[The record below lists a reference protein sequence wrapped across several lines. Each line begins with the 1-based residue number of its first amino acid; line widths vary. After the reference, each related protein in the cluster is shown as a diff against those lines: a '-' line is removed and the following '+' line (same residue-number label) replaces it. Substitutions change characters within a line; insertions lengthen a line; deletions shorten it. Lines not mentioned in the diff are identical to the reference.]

1 MSQSN
6 VIIAKPLKSPR
17 QYRALRELLAG
28 PCSVR
33 HLMKYAGGN
42 NIPQL
47 ISSLR
52 ARGLEIEPVP
62 CFGKDRDGREVRY
75 CEYQLQPQS
84 RHLAIKLLSLESDQ

>member
-6 VIIAKPLKSPR
+6 MMTTKPLKSPR
-17 QYRALRELLAG
+17 QYRALRELLAR

-33 HLMKYAGGN
+33 HLMEYAGGN

-52 ARGLEIEPVP
+52 ARGLQIEPTP
-62 CFGKDRDGREVRY
+62 CSGKDRDGRSVRY

-84 RHLAIKLLSLESDQ
+84 KHLASKLLSLEVD

>member
-6 VIIAKPLKSPR
+6 MIITKPLKSPR
-17 QYRALRELLAG
+17 QFRALRELIAG

-33 HLMKYAGGN
+33 HLREYAGGN

-47 ISSLR
+47 ISALR
-52 ARGLEIEPVP
+52 VRGLQIGRIP
-62 CFGKDRDGREVRY
+62 CTGKDRDGRDVRY

-84 RHLAIKLLSLESDQ
+84 KDLASKLLSLEADQ

>member
-1 MSQSN
+1 MSQSSMMTT
-6 VIIAKPLKSPR
+6 KPLKSPR

-62 CFGKDRDGREVRY
+62 CSGKDRDGREVRH

-84 RHLAIKLLSLESDQ
+84 KHLASKLLSLEANQ

>member
-1 MSQSN
+1 MSQPN

-17 QYRALRELLAG
+17 QYRALKELLAG

-33 HLMKYAGGN
+33 HLMEHAGGN

-52 ARGLEIEPVP
+52 ARGLQIDPVP
-62 CFGKDRDGREVRY
+62 CSGRDRDGRDVRY

-84 RHLAIKLLSLESDQ
+84 KHLASKLLSMEADQ

>member
-1 MSQSN
+1 MTQLN
-6 VIIAKPLKSPR
+6 LITVKPLKSPR
-17 QYRALRELLAG
+17 QYRALRELLAR

-52 ARGLEIEPVP
+52 ARGLQIEPVL
-62 CFGKDRDGREVRY
+62 CSGKDRDGRDVRY

-84 RHLAIKLLSLESDQ
+84 EHLASKLLSLEADQ